1 MVGIWSLKPMM
12 PTLIISKK
20 ERRKILR
27 IKLLKEREV
36 KQSKD
41 FSLLFEMRTKMKKTI
56 KRR

>member
-1 MVGIWSLKPMM
+1 MVGIWSLKPKM